1 MNTKV
6 NIKQT
11 TEIVNSI
18 IEKIEEEEKR
28 LLGNDKDKKAYV
40 DKNFE
45 ITHREVT
52 ARFCESGGDPV
63 GIVKGY
69 IIRNTKLTVGL
80 YFGSISETSEKTGVS
95 RRTVVKVFNLLQY
108 DDLIRL
114 YRDGVWA
121 VHPNFLR
128 RGNSGRYIGLLR
140 FYNSLPKKVR
150 PKKEEEFEE
159 DDCEFGRKL
168 RVIK

>member
-11 TEIVNSI
+11 IEIVNSI
-18 IEKIEEEEKR
+18 IEKTEEEEQR
-28 LLGNDKDKKAYV
+28 LLESNKSKNAYV

-45 ITHREVT
+45 ITHREVI
-52 ARFCESGGDPV
+52 ARFCESGKDPI
-63 GIVKGY
+63 GIVKGH

-95 RRTVVKVFNLLQY
+95 RRTVVKVFNILQY

-114 YRDGVWA
+114 YKDGVWA

-140 FYNSLPKKVR
+140 FYNSLPKKEK
-150 PKKEEEFEE
+150 PQNDE
-159 DDCEFGRKL
+159 DYDSVTKL
-168 RVIK
+168 RVLK